1 MTEHSDRQPEEFYL
15 YLSLVWLQTHC
26 GDCSGNNHEEVCL
39 AFCKR
44 DCILP
49 VRVCVIISEKV
60 PSQLYLNIVR
70 DEASLSVLPP
80 PQSLQCIFLSAGLLT
95 PVRYMTWA
103 QRTRQA
109 ENKHLTWVLLS
120 SVVFRQ
126 TSPHGGDLS
135 LHQPELLKGL
145 THCLYRVLLETNGI

>member
-1 MTEHSDRQPEEFYL
+1 MVTAVVTTTKCAWHFANATVFYL
-15 YLSLVWLQTHC
+15 SGCVWSSQ
-26 GDCSGNNHEEVCL
+26 
-39 AFCKR
+39 KM
-44 DCILP
+44 
-49 VRVCVIISEKV
+49 V
-60 PSQLYLNIVR
+60 PSQLYLNVVR

-145 THCLYRVLLETNGI
+145 THCLYRVLLETNGIWKCFSFFRFRNLI